1 MNHWTACLGEGARV
15 SGFVLTNPELTLVQF
30 VAATFAWPY
39 LYNKLQTGDLAVWRV
54 VHFLALR
61 WPVRPGGLRLC
72 GTANLVRS
80 GEDRA

>member
-1 MNHWTACLGEGARV
+1 MNDWTACLGEGA
-15 SGFVLTNPELTLVQF
+15 LVQF

-61 WPVRPGGLRLC
+61 RPIRPGGLRPC
-72 GTANLVRS
+72 GTAKSESAR
-80 GEDRA
+80 